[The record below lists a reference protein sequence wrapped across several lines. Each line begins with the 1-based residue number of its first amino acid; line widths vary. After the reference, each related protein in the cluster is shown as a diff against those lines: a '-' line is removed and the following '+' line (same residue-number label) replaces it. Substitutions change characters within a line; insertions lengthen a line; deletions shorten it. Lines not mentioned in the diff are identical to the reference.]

1 MALQQTTV
9 VDLVQV
15 DQMGTIMVRE
25 RTDIFDDATPTNI
38 LASNYHRTSYAPGSD
53 VSAADAKV
61 QATAKALWTAEVVAA
76 YQAQVAAQA
85 KSGV

>member
-15 DQMGTIMVRE
+15 DQMNTIMVRE

-38 LASNYHRTSYAPGSD
+38 IASNYHRNSYVPGSD

-61 QATAKALWTAEVVAA
+61 QATAKALWTTEVVAA
-76 YQAQVAAQA
+76 YQAMAAEQV
-85 KSGV
+85 K